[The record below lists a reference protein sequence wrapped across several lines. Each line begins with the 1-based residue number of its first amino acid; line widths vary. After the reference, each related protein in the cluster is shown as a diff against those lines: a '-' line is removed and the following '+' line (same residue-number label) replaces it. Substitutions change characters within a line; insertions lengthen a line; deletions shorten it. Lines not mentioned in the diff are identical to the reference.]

1 MIDLLQSVPSLHTT
15 IDTEQT
21 IKLVNV
27 LISNKQT
34 QTRCVLLPEITL
46 IVHQLEPEVGIDPLY
61 LKHTWMLSHYF
72 GHTNVICCSIIC
84 NASLLCSD
92 TAGLG
97 HKNALTH
104 QLE

>member
-15 IDTEQT
+15 IDTGQT

-34 QTRCVLLPEITL
+34 QTRC
-46 IVHQLEPEVGIDPLY
+46 VHQLEPEVGIDPLY

-72 GHTNVICCSIIC
+72 GQTNVICCSIIC